1 MEWRRLETSVR
12 GLWEEVE
19 LLDGDYDTSILKDM
33 TYSPVQ
39 MQHKI

>member
-1 MEWRRLETSVR
+1 MSVR

-19 LLDGDYDTSILKDM
+19 LLDCDYDTSILEDM
-33 TYSPVQ
+33 IYSPVQ